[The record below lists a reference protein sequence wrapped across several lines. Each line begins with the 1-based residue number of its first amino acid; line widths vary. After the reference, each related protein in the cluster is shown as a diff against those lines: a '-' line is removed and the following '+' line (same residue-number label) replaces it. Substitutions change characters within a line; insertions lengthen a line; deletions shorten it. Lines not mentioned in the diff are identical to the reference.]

1 MEEELKKIQ
10 KQYEK
15 ISDKEYLK
23 KLETNS
29 ENQKTQ
35 IAKLEKE
42 NLAAQQKIKDI
53 ERKLDKTV

>member
-29 ENQKTQ
+29 ENQKT
-35 IAKLEKE
+35 
-42 NLAAQQKIKDI
+42 
-53 ERKLDKTV
+53 